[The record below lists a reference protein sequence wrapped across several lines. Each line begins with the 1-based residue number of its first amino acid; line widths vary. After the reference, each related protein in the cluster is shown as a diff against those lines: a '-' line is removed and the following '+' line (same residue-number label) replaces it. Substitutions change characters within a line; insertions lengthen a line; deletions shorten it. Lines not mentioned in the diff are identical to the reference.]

1 MQPWRVAVLRGE
13 SKQRFAD
20 TIIKA
25 HKCGQ
30 SDQADY
36 QYYPEQWFEPYGRRR
51 KTTGL
56 ALYSALGIG
65 KDDKQAR
72 QEAWEDNYHFFGAP
86 VGLLVFLDR
95 RLAQGSLIDIGMFMQ
110 SVMLAAQDQGLATCP
125 EASVADYPNIIRDLL
140 NIEHNWALAGGIALG
155 YADMTAAVNNYRTTR
170 EEVESFTSWYD

>member
-1 MQPWRVAVLRGE
+1 MQPWRVVVLRGE
-13 SKQRFAD
+13 SKQRFTE
-20 TIIKA
+20 TIINA
-25 HKCGQ
+25 HKSGQ
-30 SDQADY
+30 SDHADY

-72 QEAWEDNYHFFGAP
+72 QKAWEDNYHFFGAP

-95 RLAQGSLIDIGMFMQ
+95 RLGQGSLIDIGMFMQ
-110 SVMLAAQDQGLATCP
+110 SVMLAAQDLGLATCP